1 MGLITQHMKDDSQS
15 AEPLRTAERLCQ
27 NGYLLSYVLR
37 CYTKTIGLRRMIMA
51 KLRHLALLTHQP
63 EKLADFYKKVF
74 ELEEVFRT
82 KNGSVHLSDGE
93 VNLAILNANDPK
105 DPDDLKHM
113 GMYHFGFHVDDQ
125 ETVARRIQEIY
136 PQGAPKRRPNGTSY
150 AETRGADP
158 DGNIFDIS
166 TWGWSGKP
174 LPKDKGGPEQQ

>member
-1 MGLITQHMKDDSQS
+1 
-15 AEPLRTAERLCQ
+15 
-27 NGYLLSYVLR
+27 
-37 CYTKTIGLRRMIMA
+37 MA

-63 EKLADFYKKVF
+63 EKLAEFYKKVF

-105 DPDDLKHM
+105 DPEDLKHM

-125 ETVARRIQEIY
+125 ETVAQRIQELY
-136 PQGAPKRRPNGTSY
+136 PEGAPKKRPSGTSY

>member
-1 MGLITQHMKDDSQS
+1 M
-15 AEPLRTAERLCQ
+15 
-27 NGYLLSYVLR
+27 
-37 CYTKTIGLRRMIMA
+37 
-51 KLRHLALLTHQP
+51 
-63 EKLADFYKKVF
+63 
-74 ELEEVFRT
+74 
-82 KNGSVHLSDGE
+82 GSVHLSDGE

-125 ETVARRIQEIY
+125 ETVAKWIQEIY
-136 PQGAPKRRPNGTSY
+136 PQGAPKKRPNGTSY

-166 TWGWSGKP
+166 TWGWSGRP

>member
-1 MGLITQHMKDDSQS
+1 VVGGILVICPSKRDREFRKKHEQVPTNTSWS
-15 AEPLRTAERLCQ
+15 E
-27 NGYLLSYVLR
+27 
-37 CYTKTIGLRRMIMA
+37 LRRIAMA

-63 EKLADFYKKVF
+63 ERLADFYKKVF

-105 DPDDLKHM
+105 DPEDLKRM

-125 ETVARRIQEIY
+125 ETVAQRIQELY
-136 PQGAPKRRPNGTSY
+136 PEGAPKKRPSGTSY